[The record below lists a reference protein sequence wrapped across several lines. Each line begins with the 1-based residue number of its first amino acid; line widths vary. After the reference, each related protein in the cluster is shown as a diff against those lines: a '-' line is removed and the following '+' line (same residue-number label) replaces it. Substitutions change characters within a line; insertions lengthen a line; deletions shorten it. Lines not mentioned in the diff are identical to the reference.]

1 MRRSL
6 LFILQ
11 LLTISCIITSCE
23 KEEGEG
29 GEGTIFGIV
38 YKIIDDGKIIQ
49 LADGSYTFAKDTTI
63 AKDEDVYI
71 IYGEHDFGYDDKT
84 STGFDGTY
92 CFRHLYAGNYTL
104 YALSDYASGDKQAT
118 LVNIELTEGG
128 TLCPPDIYIYD
139 GKNVGKCGVV
149 GTINALYKESDDWIP
164 GFSLRVYAQKE
175 GSLDVSDTR
184 ADENG
189 MYAFPKLDP
198 NSTYTI
204 YGESE
209 PNKNEG
215 IEAYSIKIKTGAA
228 GTVVVAD
235 ETIYTFIN

>member
-29 GEGTIFGIV
+29 GNATIFGIV
-38 YKIIDDGKIIQ
+38 YKVIDDGKIIQ
-49 LADGSYTFAKDTTI
+49 QADGSYTFDKDTII

-84 STGFDGTY
+84 STAFDGTY
-92 CFRHLYAGNYTL
+92 CFKHLYAGKYTL
-104 YALSDYASGDKQAT
+104 YSLSDYASVDKQAT
-118 LVNIELTEGG
+118 LVNIDLTEGS

-139 GKNVGKCGVV
+139 GKNVGKCGIV
-149 GTINALYKESDDWIP
+149 GTVEALYKESDWIP
-164 GFSLRVYAQKE
+164 GFSLRVYAQKV

-189 MYAFPKLDP
+189 VYAFPKLDP
-198 NSTYTI
+198 YSSYTI
-204 YGESE
+204 YIETE
-209 PNKNEG
+209 PEKNEG
-215 IEAYSIKIKTGAA
+215 IVPEAIVVTTGAA
-228 GTVVVAD
+228 GTIVKA
-235 ETIYTFIN
+235 ETTIYAYIN